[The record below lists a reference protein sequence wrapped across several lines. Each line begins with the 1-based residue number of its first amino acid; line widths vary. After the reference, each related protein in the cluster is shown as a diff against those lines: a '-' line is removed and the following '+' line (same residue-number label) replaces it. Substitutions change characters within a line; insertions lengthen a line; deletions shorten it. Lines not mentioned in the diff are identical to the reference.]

1 MKKFIALAAFIFIG
15 LMTIMTSLVIA
26 IPLTIAAMIA
36 GKKIQRQV
44 KANNSQAGSNPN
56 SVIEGEYEDL
66 SAH

>member
-44 KANNSQAGSNPN
+44 KAKQKS
-56 SVIEGEYEDL
+56 
-66 SAH
+66 